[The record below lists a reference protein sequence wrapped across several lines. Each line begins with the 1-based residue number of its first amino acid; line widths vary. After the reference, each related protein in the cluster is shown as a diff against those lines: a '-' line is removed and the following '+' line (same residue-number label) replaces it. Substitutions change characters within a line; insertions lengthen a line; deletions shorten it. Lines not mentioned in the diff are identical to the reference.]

1 MRIIKELMEIW
12 LNEVCDKNDTSVSE
26 VITSLTRTLQN
37 RKPSRTVSLLSQV
50 TSWNE
55 AIAPVFNIVKL
66 SATLEDPIL
75 GRKPQALLPPIIID
89 GEEEWE
95 VEEILNSRWH

>member
-12 LNEVCDKNDTSVSE
+12 LNEVCDKNNTSVSE

-55 AIAPVFNIVKL
+55 AIAPSIQHRKVVCYFGR
-66 SATLEDPIL
+66 SDPREETTSPAATHHHRRRRRVGS
-75 GRKPQALLPPIIID
+75 GRDIK
-89 GEEEWE
+89 
-95 VEEILNSRWH
+95 